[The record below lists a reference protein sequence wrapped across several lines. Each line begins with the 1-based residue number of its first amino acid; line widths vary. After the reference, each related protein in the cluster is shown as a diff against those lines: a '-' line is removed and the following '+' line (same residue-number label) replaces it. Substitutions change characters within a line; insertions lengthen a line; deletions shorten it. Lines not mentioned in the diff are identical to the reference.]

1 MLHSA
6 FLRSKSVVL
15 ICRAHSRRHLSAA
28 TTSVFANR
36 TRSSSSGGFFFF
48 LTLSVVCASLGV
60 WQVKRLGLKQEA
72 IASRRASL
80 LSGEVPLES
89 VAAVKQ
95 FMRVIVRG
103 RLHYNRE
110 VFVGRRATPKSDDVA
125 ATGMSAM
132 GYFVYTPM
140 TFAREDG
147 GVDVAV
153 VCRGW
158 TSKPSAAPREVSGDD
173 ATLIGVTRA
182 GESAP
187 LGYGGLRSAD
197 ATSTVFAYVD
207 LPAMSSAM
215 GLTAPPRALVD
226 VISPAPPPGLR
237 RRNVDSY
244 TNFATTP
251 MIHATYAVTWFV
263 LAAFGVITAI
273 RFRRPFVTATPLVSA
288 SATSASAVTVMAT
301 SPAPNALTARRNQ
314 K

>member
-1 MLHSA
+1 MQLYSA
-6 FLRSKSVVL
+6 CSSSVVP
-15 ICRAHSRRHLSAA
+15 ICRHAHSRHYLSATA
-28 TTSVFANR
+28 TSVSANR
-36 TRSSSSGGFFFF
+36 TRSSSPGGFFFF

-60 WQVKRLGLKQEA
+60 WQVKRLGQKREA
-72 IASRRASL
+72 MASRRASL

-89 VAAVKQ
+89 VAAVNQ

-103 RLHYNRE
+103 RLHYDRE
-110 VFVGRRATPKSDDVA
+110 VFVGRRATPKSDDGA

-158 TSKPSAAPREVSGDD
+158 TSKSSSAAPREVSGDD

-197 ATSTVFAYVD
+197 ATSNVFAYVD
-207 LPAMSSAM
+207 LPAMSFAM

-237 RRNVDSY
+237 RRNIDSY

-251 MIHATYAVTWFV
+251 MIHATYAVTWFA

-273 RFRRPFVTATPLVSA
+273 RFRRPVMAATPSA
-288 SATSASAVTVMAT
+288 KSASAVTVTAT
-301 SPAPNALTARRNQ
+301 SPAPNATTARRNQ
-314 K
+314 I